1 MKEKIKFLILICLLV
16 LAVSKWITYRFSM
29 MAILLYY
36 GELGLELPSL
46 DTIQKYRI
54 KAVRKELGLE

>member
-1 MKEKIKFLILICLLV
+1 
-16 LAVSKWITYRFSM
+16 M

-46 DTIQKYRI
+46 DTIQKYRM